1 MLTFCFYC
9 RMAESRFNNPYF
21 WPPPPAVPGQV
32 SDSTDCIHDVI
43 YMYQFPHKTVIKRTD
58 S

>member
-32 SDSTDCIHDVI
+32 SDSTDCIHVI
-43 YMYQFPHKTVIKRTD
+43 YMYV
-58 S
+58 SS